1 MSVSEDQH
9 IEFIIT
15 KIDILLDEF
24 KDLHIRDALDIIVG
38 EHLTEPERKTYL
50 TYFFNLHKGYSKYKH
65 VNLMI
70 DYHKNVERLAINGN
84 SEPNTEALDELEREI
99 SDIEKMNQAE
109 MLKLR
114 TFFFKIITT
123 VLVLGIVAYF
133 FLLLSVSGDMSEL
146 ILGLAKLV

>member
-1 MSVSEDQH
+1 MGVSEDQH

-24 KDLHIRDALDIIVG
+24 KDLHIRDALDIIIG

-50 TYFFNLHKGYSKYKH
+50 TYFFKLHKGYSKYKH

-84 SEPNTEALDELEREI
+84 SESNTEALNELEREI
-99 SDIEKMNQAE
+99 SDIEEMNQAE

-133 FLLLSVSGDMSEL
+133 FLLLSVSGDISEL

>member
-38 EHLTEPERKTYL
+38 EHLTESERKTYL
-50 TYFFNLHKGYSKYKH
+50 TYFFKLHKGYSKYKH

-70 DYHKNVERLAINGN
+70 DYHKNVERLAISGTNDN
-84 SEPNTEALDELEREI
+84 SEALDELEREI
-99 SDIEKMNQAE
+99 SDIEEMNQAE
-109 MLKLR
+109 MIKLKS
-114 TFFFKIITT
+114 FFFKIITT
-123 VLVLGIVAYF
+123 VLVIGIVAYF

-146 ILGLAKLV
+146 ILGLAKLI

>member
-1 MSVSEDQH
+1 
-9 IEFIIT
+9 
-15 KIDILLDEF
+15 
-24 KDLHIRDALDIIVG
+24 
-38 EHLTEPERKTYL
+38 
-50 TYFFNLHKGYSKYKH
+50 
-65 VNLMI
+65 MI

-84 SEPNTEALDELEREI
+84 SESNTEALNELEREI
-99 SDIEKMNQAE
+99 SVIEEMNRAE

-133 FLLLSVSGDMSEL
+133 FLLLSVSGDISEL